1 MTAIKWFVVVVLC
14 FVLAAGATMASLFVA
29 VDRSLGN
36 TEFLSSFIQG
46 QSLGEIAKAAENSAK
61 EDGAPSQL
69 ALIGKLGYSV
79 LEPEVKKQSKSML
92 DQLFAYLK
100 GKQDK
105 PTLSMNLSSFKQDP
119 GVIKSAVDGLMQNET
134 MKRVPRSLVEP
145 AAKLLVQ
152 KVPNELSFTSMLTAR
167 ESDLAQARTMV
178 GRFYTTYSL
187 VFAICIALLVLIA
200 IVLRNARQTLIAV
213 GATLL
218 ITGLLLF
225 IPWLGSGSIA
235 ENVVSGYKG
244 VAAESVQAIG
254 LAFIRSFFA
263 VFVLAPLVLTLAGI
277 AAFVAGRFVK
287 KKPSP

>member
-1 MTAIKWFVVVVLC
+1 
-14 FVLAAGATMASLFVA
+14 
-29 VDRSLGN
+29 
-36 TEFLSSFIQG
+36 
-46 QSLGEIAKAAENSAK
+46 
-61 EDGAPSQL
+61 
-69 ALIGKLGYSV
+69 
-79 LEPEVKKQSKSML
+79 
-92 DQLFAYLK
+92 
-100 GKQDK
+100 
-105 PTLSMNLSSFKQDP
+105 
-119 GVIKSAVDGLMQNET
+119 MQNET

-167 ESDLAQARTMV
+167 ETDLAQARTMV

-244 VAAESVQAIG
+244 VAAASVQAIG
-254 LAFIRSFFA
+254 LAFIKSFFA
-263 VFVLAPLVLTLAGI
+263 VFVLAPLVLTLGGI
-277 AAFVAGRFVK
+277 TAFVAGRYVK
-287 KKPSP
+287 KKPSA

>member
-1 MTAIKWFVVVVLC
+1 
-14 FVLAAGATMASLFVA
+14 
-29 VDRSLGN
+29 
-36 TEFLSSFIQG
+36 
-46 QSLGEIAKAAENSAK
+46 
-61 EDGAPSQL
+61 
-69 ALIGKLGYSV
+69 
-79 LEPEVKKQSKSML
+79 ML

-134 MKRVPRSLVEP
+134 MKRLPRSLVEP

-152 KVPNELSFTSMLTAR
+152 KVPNELNFTSMLTAR
-167 ESDLAQARTMV
+167 ETDLVQARTMV

-213 GATLL
+213 GITLL
-218 ITGLLLF
+218 VTGLLLF
-225 IPWLGSGSIA
+225 IPWLGAGSIA

-244 VAAESVQAIG
+244 VAAASVQAIG
-254 LAFIRSFFA
+254 SAFIKSFFA
-263 VFVLAPLVLTLAGI
+263 VFVLSPVVLTLAGI
-277 AAFVAGRFVK
+277 AAFVTGKYVK
-287 KKPSP
+287 NPRG